1 MRRPVLFRDWFSGQ
15 ILFNMPDTFF
25 ICHGEPTQ
33 KPHHTTLQSFELAK
47 IQTCYLYFA
56 MLVGCWW
63 GKAKFLGP
71 ERVWAVNEF
80 GVIVIIST
88 RFSDP
93 HRQLFRLFFYNGL
106 RFSQQR
112 GKAKKKKIGL
122 HISAI
127 AINRHFF
134 LASCRGLF
142 LGFSTFQPYPGY
154 SINLQ
159 LLA

>member
-1 MRRPVLFRDWFSGQ
+1 MRRPVLFRDWFSNQ

-56 MLVGCWW
+56 MLVGRWW

-71 ERVWAVNEF
+71 GRVWAVNEF

-93 HRQLFRLFFYNGL
+93 HRQLFRLFFHNGL
-106 RFSQQR
+106 WFSQQR
-112 GKAKKKKIGL
+112 GKAQKKIGL